1 MAVPPVSFV
10 IPCYRSAETLSGV
23 LHEIYGEFPDAEVIA
38 VVDASPDNVAEVARA
53 YGTKHPSRK
62 LKVIELRE
70 NRGQHYA
77 ILQGF
82 RHVTAALVAT
92 IDDDGQNPAADIRP
106 MCEALVNDDL
116 DCVYGYFDVQE
127 QSAYRRML
135 SRGNKWLSA
144 FFMGND
150 RRIPITNVRV
160 LRADLARALVE
171 TPSPYPFIDAMI
183 FRSTRHI
190 GWRPA
195 GHRPRAAGTSG
206 YTFGKLLSLIVS
218 HTTIYS
224 TLPLTIAAVGAF
236 AVSALGF
243 LYGGFIVIKTIAQGG
258 APTGWPSLMVMM
270 SGMFALLFL
279 FMAVL
284 SIYVGRLYVGFN
296 LARVPYIRSGNSPE
310 MPSVI
315 SAEKGNAG

>member
-1 MAVPPVSFV
+1 MMAAVSFV
-10 IPCYRSAETLSGV
+10 IPCYRSAETLPDV
-23 LHEIYGEFPDAEVIA
+23 LHEIYGVYPDAEVIA
-38 VVDASPDNVAEVARA
+38 VVDDSPDRVADIARE
-53 YGTKHPSRK
+53 YSVKHPARK
-62 LKVIELRE
+62 LKVIELRQ

-82 RHVTAALVAT
+82 RHVTSSVVAT
-92 IDDDGQNPAADIRP
+92 LDDDGQNPAADIP
-106 MCEALVNDDL
+106 VLLKALQDEDL
-116 DCVYGYFDVQE
+116 DCVYGHFDVQE

-150 RRIPITNVRV
+150 RKIPITNVRV
-160 LRADLARALVE
+160 LRADLARTLVE

-195 GHRPRAAGTSG
+195 SHRPRAAGKSG
-206 YTFGKLLSLIVS
+206 YTFGKLLSLVIS

-224 TLPLTIAAVGAF
+224 TLPLTIAAVAAF
-236 AVSALGF
+236 TVSMLGF
-243 LYGGFIVIKTIAQGG
+243 LYGGWVVLKTILQGG
-258 APTGWPSLMVMM
+258 APMGWPSLMVMM
-270 SGMFALLFL
+270 CGMFALLFL

-284 SIYVGRLYVGFN
+284 SVYIGRLYVGFN
-296 LARVPYIRSGNSPE
+296 LPRTPYVRSGSFSGKE
-310 MPSVI
+310 S
-315 SAEKGNAG
+315 GG